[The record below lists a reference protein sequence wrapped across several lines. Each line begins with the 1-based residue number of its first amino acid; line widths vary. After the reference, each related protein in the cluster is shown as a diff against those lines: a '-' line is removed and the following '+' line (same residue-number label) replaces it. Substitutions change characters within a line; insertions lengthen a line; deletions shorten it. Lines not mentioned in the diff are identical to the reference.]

1 MNFKDYYI
9 EFKRRLNINPR
20 LLILFALTFGII
32 LVAVTAFDIYQSY
45 VNIYRTKTEE
55 AAALLRSVRT
65 AGENAYISS
74 MELESVV
81 TDKLINNAFLVS
93 RMDEKGNLDEA
104 LLNKIAITNRL
115 SHIYIFNGS
124 GIPELKNSNRRYQ
137 EMELFKTFG
146 REIDSINSGR
156 YDYYTAGS
164 IPEINAGSQLLVLH
178 KRGGNRPGIIAVTVE
193 ENYIPEFRKKIGVGK
208 LFQQIA
214 EGKDIEYIVI
224 QDTAGIITASRGL
237 ENISSLDSD
246 KFLYTAVTSGKIAT
260 RETEFNGQAVFEA
273 VQAFQPG
280 GDMSLIRIGISL
292 ESVRSLIKWT
302 VVRSILISV
311 LLLMVGVVVI
321 IYIARNK
328 SYSVLE
334 NQYRR
339 IQDYTGNILDN
350 MSDSVFVTDSS
361 GKVLLLNK
369 AAENLLGMKAEA
381 AAGLHYTRLL
391 GGEEN
396 LISRTLQTMEP
407 VSYME
412 NSIIRQDRSEIIA
425 GGSSSIIWDEEGKSD
440 AVIAVLRDVTQMRL
454 FEENKKRHEKLSA
467 MGELAAGVAHEIK
480 NPLNLI
486 SITAQRL
493 VKEFEPLNDAEEYG
507 QLIRGMRQEI
517 NRVTEIINQFL
528 RFARP
533 PVLIKTKI
541 SISDVLE
548 DAARL
553 FESAAAERCIN
564 LAVAADETEIMAD
577 ASQLRQV
584 MVNLIQ
590 NAFDAVEDNGKV
602 WVTAS
607 GKNNKLLIA
616 VFDNGMGIPQEN
628 LKKIFDIY
636 FTTKT
641 SGNGLGL
648 SIVNQIINAH
658 NGTIKAESSLKSGT
672 IFTIELPEK

>member
-9 EFKRRLNINPR
+9 DFKSRLNISPR

-32 LVAVTAFDIYQSY
+32 LIAVTGFDIYQSY
-45 VNIYRTKTEE
+45 INIYRTKTEE

-81 TDKLINNAFLVS
+81 TDKLINNAFLIS
-93 RMDEKGNLDEA
+93 QMDEKGNLNEA
-104 LLNKIAITNRL
+104 LLNKVAITNRL

-124 GIPELKNSNRRYQ
+124 GTPELKNSNRQYQ
-137 EMELFKTFG
+137 EMELFKNFG
-146 REIDSINSGR
+146 PEIDSINSGR
-156 YDYYTAGS
+156 YDFFTAGS
-164 IPEINAGSQLLVLH
+164 ISEINAGSELLVLH
-178 KRGGNRPGIIAVTVE
+178 KRGSKKSGIIAVTAE
-193 ENYIPEFRKKIGVGK
+193 ENYIPEFRKKVGVGK

-237 ENISSLDSD
+237 ENISSFDSD
-246 KFLYTAVTSGKIAT
+246 RFLYEAAASGKIST
-260 RETEFNGQAVFEA
+260 RETEFNGKVIFEA
-273 VQAFQPG
+273 VQSFQPG
-280 GDMSLIRIGISL
+280 GDMSCIRIGISL

-302 VVRSILISV
+302 IVRSILISV

-321 IYIARNK
+321 IYIARSK
-328 SYSVLE
+328 SYSILK

-350 MSDSVFVTDSS
+350 MSDSVFVADNAGTL
-361 GKVLLLNK
+361 LLLNR
-369 AAENLLGMKAEA
+369 AAEMLLGVRAEA
-381 AAGLHYTRLL
+381 AAGMHFTQLL
-391 GGEEN
+391 GKEEN
-396 LISRTLQTMEP
+396 LISKTLTKNEP
-407 VSYME
+407 VAYME
-412 NSIIRQDRSEIIA
+412 NCIVKKDGSEIVA
-425 GGSSSIIWDEEGKSD
+425 GGSSSIIWDEAGKAD
-440 AVIAVLRDVTQMRL
+440 AVIAVLRDVTQIRL

-493 VKEFEPLNDAEEYG
+493 VKEFEPVNDADEYS
-507 QLIRGMRQEI
+507 QLIQGMRQEI

-541 SISDVLE
+541 NISDLLE

-553 FESAAAERCIN
+553 FEGAASERCIN
-564 LAVAADETEIMAD
+564 LAVAADQIEILAD

-590 NAFDAVEDNGKV
+590 NAFDAVEDYGKV
-602 WVTAS
+602 WITAS
-607 GKNNKLLIA
+607 EKNNSLLIT
-616 VFDNGMGIPQEN
+616 VFDNGKGIPQEN

-658 NGTIKAESSLKSGT
+658 DGTIKAESSLKSGT
-672 IFTIELPEK
+672 IFTIELPIK